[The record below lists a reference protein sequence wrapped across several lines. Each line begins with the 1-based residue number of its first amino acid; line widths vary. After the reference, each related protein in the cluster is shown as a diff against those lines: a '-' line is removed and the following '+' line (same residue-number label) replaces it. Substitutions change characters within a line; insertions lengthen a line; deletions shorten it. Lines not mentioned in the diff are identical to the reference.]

1 MPIFNDEI
9 TFIHIPKCGG
19 TSIENFL
26 VDNNFNMSLF
36 TSSGS
41 VFINGHSPQHCTYN
55 ELERL
60 NLLTD
65 KIFAIIRPEVDR
77 VVSEYFYILENRLDL
92 SRLFKSFDEFLD
104 LFLDYNNTILFD
116 NHNLS
121 NKEFLVNEFG
131 VIDEKIKIF
140 DFFNTEEIED
150 YLKLKGLDKIHKM
163 QSKNKKHILENHHI
177 EKIKKFYDS

>member
-1 MPIFNDEI
+1 MPIFNNEI

-19 TSIENFL
+19 TSIEKFL

-41 VFINGHSPQHCTYN
+41 VSINGHTPLHCTYI

-65 KIFAIIRPEVDR
+65 KIFTIIRPEVDR

-104 LFLDYNNTILFD
+104 LLLDYNNTLLFD

-121 NKEFLVNEFG
+121 NKEFLINESG

-150 YLKLKGLDKIHKM
+150 YLELKGLDKIHKM
-163 QSKNKKHILENHHI
+163 KSKNIC
-177 EKIKKFYDS
+177 